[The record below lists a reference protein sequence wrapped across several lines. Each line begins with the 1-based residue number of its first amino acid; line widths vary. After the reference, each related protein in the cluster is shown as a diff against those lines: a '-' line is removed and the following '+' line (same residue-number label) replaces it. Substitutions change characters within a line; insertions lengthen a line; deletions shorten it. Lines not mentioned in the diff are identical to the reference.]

1 MSIRVLL
8 CSCQSPGRTS
18 CQRVIRALLPG
29 HFLPTVLAVPVT
41 STVNL
46 LQSSRHLDALHC
58 FRRLIRFRWPV
69 SRETDQHPDW
79 RLAPALILN

>member
-1 MSIRVLL
+1 MSIRVPL
-8 CSCQSPGRTS
+8 CSCQPPNSTT

-29 HFLPTVLAVPVT
+29 HLLPTALAGPVT

-46 LQSSRHLDALHC
+46 LQASRHLDPLHC
-58 FRRLIRFRWPV
+58 FRRLIRFRLPV
-69 SRETDQHPDW
+69 SRETDQLPDW